1 MGPALRSSM
10 PTIQRYIPLV
20 LIGLLSACIDL
31 PEIDSSR
38 PDSGT
43 STPLPDAGAGDTPDS
58 GTQLSIAITA
68 PLGTLYTSGP
78 VSISVALG
86 GGTPERVQL
95 FKGAV
100 ELATLSP
107 PYTYTWETAA
117 EPEGSYTLTARA
129 TQSGRTFSSEPV
141 TIIVDR
147 TNLQVASRSPVPG
160 TTNVDSSRPIQVVF
174 SKPVQARTVSDT
186 TVSFAVSGVL
196 AEKTLSLS
204 SDGKTLTITP
214 KVKPPLPTTVSIGLS
229 SGILDSAGNAL
240 VVPSTPWN
248 FELPQWYALGG
259 PLHAVGGNTLLKDT
273 AMVLDGQN
281 NPVVAWS
288 EELTP
293 GGRASVFVHRWD
305 GNAFKPV
312 GDALNSTPNGSAY
325 KPALALDGSGNPIVA
340 WQEWDGFNENI
351 YVKRWTGTS
360 WQSVGGGILSAEND
374 TRTNPVPTPARNPT
388 LAVRGDE
395 IYVAWDEK
403 NVDGFSTI
411 YVRKSVGGG
420 AFSLADNGGGLVNA
434 VRGETSGSKPSL
446 VLDSN
451 GQPIVAF
458 QEETLEQYSPTNIYV
473 MRLKAD
479 GYWEYAVPPFYDDDV
494 NGYYVSGGLSA
505 SPGGN
510 TWAFDCSLTIDAQNN
525 LYLAW
530 TEESYLDGAR
540 DVQVFRSTG
549 PQSWERMG
557 SALSTYSG
565 FTYAGQARI
574 QATLAGKLF
583 VTWNESD
590 GDAETGYIHLFASY
604 WDNQSWQS
612 LTVTNGINQGQKSS
626 LRPALAVDS
635 SGRPVVAWYESH
647 NAGHEFAG
655 DDVHVRR
662 FNN

>member
-10 PTIQRYIPLV
+10 PTIKRYILLV
-20 LIGLLSACIDL
+20 LIGLISACINL
-31 PEIDSSR
+31 PELGSSP

-68 PLGTLYTSGP
+68 PIGTLYTSGP

-86 GGTPERVQL
+86 GGTAERVQL

-117 EPEGSYTLTARA
+117 ELEGSYTLTARA
-129 TQSGRTFSSEPV
+129 TQSGRTFTSEPV

-147 TNLQVASRSPVPG
+147 TNLQVSSRSPVPG
-160 TTNVDSSRPIQVVF
+160 ATNVDSSKPVQVVF

-186 TVSFAVSGVL
+186 TVSFAVAGVL

-214 KVKPPLPTTVSIGLS
+214 QVKPPLPTTVSIGLS

-259 PLHAVGGNTLLKDT
+259 PLNAVGGNTLLKDT
-273 AMVLDGQN
+273 AMVLDSQN

-288 EELTP
+288 EELTE
-293 GGRASVFVHRWD
+293 GGRASIFVHRWD
-305 GNAFKPV
+305 GNAFTPI
-312 GDALNSTPNGSAY
+312 GGALNGTPNGSAY
-325 KPALALDGSGNPIVA
+325 KPALALDGSGNPVVA
-340 WQEWDGFNENI
+340 WQESDGFNENI
-351 YVKRWTGTS
+351 YVQRWTGTS
-360 WQSVGGGILSAEND
+360 WQSVGGGVLSAEND
-374 TRTNPVPTPARNPT
+374 TRSSPVPTPARNPT

-395 IYVAWDEK
+395 IYVAWEEQSA
-403 NVDGFSTI
+403 DGPSAI
-411 YVRKSVGGG
+411 YVRKSVGDG
-420 AFSLADNGGGLVNA
+420 AFIGAGHGGGLVNA
-434 VRGETSGSKPSL
+434 VSKQTSGSKPSL
-446 VLDSN
+446 VVDSN

-473 MRLKAD
+473 MRLKPD
-479 GYWEYAVPPFYDDDV
+479 GYWEYAVPPFSGDDV
-494 NGYYVSGGLSA
+494 NGYVSGGLSA
-505 SPGGN
+505 FGEE
-510 TWAFDCSLTIDAQNN
+510 TTAADCSLAIDAQNN

-530 TEESYLDGAR
+530 AEAPDNRSLR
-540 DVQVFRSTG
+540 DIQVFRSTG

-557 SALSTYSG
+557 GALSAFGIGTS
-565 FTYAGQARI
+565 AEQARI
-574 QATLAGKLF
+574 QVTPDGKLF
-583 VTWNESD
+583 VAWREFD
-590 GDAETGYIHLFASY
+590 GNVETGYEHLFVSH
-604 WDNQSWQS
+604 WDKQSWNS
-612 LTVTNGINQGQKSS
+612 LTTRTGITQGPAST

-635 SGRPVVAWYESH
+635 SGRPVVAWYESYGE
-647 NAGHEFAG
+647 NIPG
-655 DDVHVRR
+655 DSVYVRR
-662 FNN
+662 YNN

>member
-20 LIGLLSACIDL
+20 LIGLISACIDL

-43 STPLPDAGAGDTPDS
+43 STPLPDAGGGDTPDS

-68 PLGTLYTSGP
+68 PIGTLYTSGP
-78 VSISVALG
+78 VSISVALR
-86 GGTPERVQL
+86 GGTAERVQL

-129 TQSGRTFSSEPV
+129 TQSGRTVSSEPV

-160 TTNVDSSRPIQVVF
+160 ATNVDSSRPIQVVF

-214 KVKPPLPTTVSIGLS
+214 KTKPPLPTTVSIGLS

-259 PLHAVGGNTLLKDT
+259 PLNAVGGNTLLKDT
-273 AMVLDGQN
+273 AMVLDSQN

-293 GGRASVFVHRWD
+293 GGRASIFVHRWD
-305 GNAFKPV
+305 GDAFKAI
-312 GDALNSTPNGSAY
+312 GGALNGTPSGSAY
-325 KPALALDGSGNPIVA
+325 KPALAIDGSGNPVVA
-340 WQEWDGFNENI
+340 WQESDGFNENI

-374 TRTNPVPTPARNPT
+374 TRSSPVPTPARNPT
-388 LAVRGDE
+388 LAVRGDN

-403 NVDGFSTI
+403 NADGSSTI
-411 YVRKSVGGG
+411 YIRKSVGGG
-420 AFSLADNGGGLVNA
+420 AFILADNSGGLVNA
-434 VRGETSGSKPSL
+434 VSKQTSGSKPSL

-458 QEETLEQYSPTNIYV
+458 QEETLEQSSPTNIYV
-473 MRLKAD
+473 MRLKPD
-479 GYWEYAVPPFYDDDV
+479 GYWEYAVPPFTGDEV
-494 NGYYVSGGLSA
+494 NGYVSGGLSI
-505 SPGGN
+505 SDGG
-510 TWAFDCSLTIDAQNN
+510 TSAIDCSLAIDAQNN

-530 TEESYLDGAR
+530 AEEPDIASVR
-540 DVQVFRSTG
+540 DIQVFRSTG

-557 SALSTYSG
+557 SALSAYS
-565 FTYAGQARI
+565 AGTSAEEARV
-574 QATLAGKLF
+574 QVTPAGKLF
-583 VTWNESD
+583 VTWSEWD
-590 GDAETGYIHLFASY
+590 GNADTGYEHLFVRH
-604 WDNQSWQS
+604 WDNQSWNS
-612 LTVTNGINQGQKSS
+612 LTTTNGINQGPKSG
-626 LRPALAVDS
+626 LRPMLAVDS
-635 SGRPVVAWYESH
+635 SGRPVVAWYEGYSY
-647 NAGHEFAG
+647 NRSG
-655 DDVHVRR
+655 DYVYVRR
-662 FNN
+662 YNN